1 MPAGTLIGRAFVRI
15 DADTK
20 PLSKALQ
27 SVGSAASLGG
37 LLAAGPAV
45 QVALAGATT
54 AAFGLANSLA
64 AAGAAGGALALAVV
78 PQFKQIT
85 EASQK
90 LEQVED
96 QRAKATVQGAL
107 AQEIAKKYGFEYGKQ
122 VEITAQMSAQAKERA
137 QEYNAALSAS
147 KTSTKAAKEGQ
158 ALYEAKLK
166 QMPKATQDTAQAL
179 ENLKDT
185 TKNWS
190 DSLAGST
197 MPIFTRLIKLLQSA
211 LPSLTP
217 IVKGASDVVSNFV
230 NNLGEGR
237 SGRVFGLFAANIRK
251 NAVPAFQMILE
262 VGKNIIVGLA
272 GVFNAFEPFQSKVT
286 GGLVELTRRFAEWG
300 ESFSMGGS
308 GAQGF
313 FQMLREEG
321 PPLLDAFKDIASV
334 IGSALDGLGPLAGVS
349 LKVAEALAELLAAIP
364 PGVLEKIVQAIVLAN
379 LAMRAYAI
387 GAGIATA
394 AQWAFTTSITTSTG
408 AVYTSRA
415 VMVAHRI
422 TMIASTVATYA
433 AAAATTVWSLALR
446 AGRLAVL
453 AFRYAMVILRLTILL
468 TSAAFRVLAVAILS
482 NPIGLIIIAIVA
494 LVAIF
499 IVLWKR
505 FEGFRNFWKATWR
518 VIWGA
523 IKFVWEWIRDNWKT
537 LLVIITGPIGIA
549 VLLVIK
555 YWDKIWGAAKFAFNW
570 IKDNW
575 KLVLAIIT
583 GPIGIAVGLVIKY
596 WKQIRD
602 FFVDAWGYVVRLVWN
617 PWRDLFTKKIP
628 SWARDA
634 RDALKTAFRVA
645 VLFILDR
652 FGDVLRGAV
661 KMLGWVPG
669 VGGKLKGAEK
679 AFRTFRDNVNT
690 ALGGIDSNKKIKVPL
705 LMTVGG
711 KTLNVPGFYATGGPV
726 FGPGTETSDS
736 IPARLSK
743 NEHVWTA
750 AEVRAA
756 GGHGSM
762 MRMRALARYGALP
775 AFATGGGVGVSVYQP
790 SGSSIRSSVN
800 KLIKDRVAANA
811 ARISQAVLEQVEGA
825 AVSGYTP
832 GRGVSQWSSV
842 VLKSLA
848 LVGQSSALLNTT
860 LRRMN
865 QESGGNPKAVNKWDS
880 NWQAGYPSV
889 GLMQVI
895 RPTFRSNAGRFV
907 NTGPFMYGV
916 SINPLANVYASM
928 RYALRAYGSLSRAY
942 NRAGGYDLGGLA
954 NGSGMMLKPTL
965 SPERVLSPRQTA
977 AFESAMNN
985 GFGGGGRIVVVLV
998 NQGSIGSQREL
1009 DTWLTASLERLQRT
1023 NRLGTIVQKAL
1034 KSAGGA

>member
-1 MPAGTLIGRAFVRI
+1 MPGGTLIGRAFVRV

-27 SVGSAASLGG
+27 SIGSGASLSG

-54 AAFGLANSLA
+54 AAFALANSLA
-64 AAGAAGGALALAVV
+64 AAGAAGGALAIAVV
-78 PQFKQIT
+78 PQFKQIS

-96 QRAKATVQGAL
+96 QRAKATVQTGL
-107 AQEIAKKYGFEYGKQ
+107 AQQIAKKYGFEYGKQ
-122 VEITAQMSAQAKERA
+122 VEVTAQMSAEAKEKA

-217 IVKGASDVVSNFV
+217 IVKGTADVLSNFV

-237 SGRVFGLFAANIRK
+237 SGRVFGTFAANIRK
-251 NAVPAFQMILE
+251 NAVPAFRTILE
-262 VGKNIIVGLA
+262 VGKNIIVGIA
-272 GVFNAFEPFQSKVT
+272 GVFNAFEPFQSKVS
-286 GGLVELTRRFAEWG
+286 GGLLELTRRFAEWG
-300 ESFSMGGS
+300 ESFSTGS
-308 GAQGF
+308 GGAQGF

-321 PPLLDAFKDIASV
+321 PPLLDALKDIASV
-334 IGSALDGLGPLAGVS
+334 VGSAVEGLGPLAGVS
-349 LKVAEALAELLAAIP
+349 LKVAEALAELVAAIP
-364 PGVLEKIVQAIVLAN
+364 PGVLERIVQAIVLAN
-379 LAMRAYAI
+379 LAFRAYAVTM
-387 GAGIATA
+387 GIVTF

-408 AVYTSRA
+408 AVYASRA
-415 VMVAHRI
+415 AMVAHRI
-422 TMIASTVATYA
+422 VLVSTIVWTRIATVATA
-433 AAAATTVWSLALR
+433 AYSLAT
-446 AGRLAVL
+446 RLARGAVL
-453 AFRYAMVILRLTILL
+453 AFRYALVVLRLTLAL
-468 TSAAFRVLAVAILS
+468 TSAAVRVLTVALLS
-482 NPIGLIIIAIVA
+482 NPIGLIIIAVVA

-518 VIWGA
+518 IIWGA
-523 IKFVWEWIRDNWKT
+523 IKFVWDWIKDNWK
-537 LLVIITGPIGIA
+537 LLLIVITGPIGLA
-549 VLLVIK
+549 VAAVIK
-555 YWDKIWGAAKFAFNW
+555 YWDKITGAAKAAFNW
-570 IKDNW
+570 LKDNW
-575 KLVLAIIT
+575 RLVLAIVT
-583 GPIGIAVGLVIKY
+583 GPIGIAVGLVTKY

-602 FFVDAWGYVVRLVWN
+602 FFVDAWRLLVRLVWE
-617 PWRDLFTKKIP
+617 PWKLLFTKTLP
-628 SWARDA
+628 GWAKSA
-634 RDALKTAFRVA
+634 GNALKTAFRTA
-645 VLFILDR
+645 VLFILDQ
-652 FGDVLRGAV
+652 FGYVITGAA

-669 VGGKLKGAEK
+669 VGGKLKSAEK
-679 AFRTFRDNVNT
+679 AFRNFRDNVNT

-736 IPARLSK
+736 IPARLSR

-750 AEVRAA
+750 EEVRKA
-756 GGHGSM
+756 GGHGAM
-762 MRMRALARYGALP
+762 MRMRAMAKYGALP

-790 SGSSIRSSVN
+790 SGSDIRSSVR
-800 KLIKDRVAANA
+800 KLIESRVAANA
-811 ARISQAVLEQVEGA
+811 TRISQAVLEQVEGA

-848 LVGQSSALLNTT
+848 LVGQSSSLLNTT

-954 NGSGMMLKPTL
+954 RGEGFMPKFTG

-977 AFESAMNN
+977 AFESAMNR
-985 GFGGGGRIVVVLV
+985 GFGGGGITVVLV
-998 NQGSIGSQREL
+998 NQGAIGSQREL
-1009 DTWLTASLERLQRT
+1009 ETWLTASLERLQRT
-1023 NRLGTIVQKAL
+1023 NRLGSIVQKAL
-1034 KSAGGA
+1034 KSAGGV